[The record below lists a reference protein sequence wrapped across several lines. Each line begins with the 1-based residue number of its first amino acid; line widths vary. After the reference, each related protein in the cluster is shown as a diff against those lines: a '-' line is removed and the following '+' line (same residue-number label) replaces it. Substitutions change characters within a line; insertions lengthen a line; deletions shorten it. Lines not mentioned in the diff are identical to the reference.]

1 MPPKR
6 KAQPEEPRR
15 GHAAIK
21 HNADLAEQFGI
32 NVGPD
37 PPRQLVKVD
46 FIPTPLDVEQPES
59 SSRGK
64 KTVDANPEDSVIT
77 ILREEMD
84 ELRVRL
90 ERFGVP
96 FTAAQQQDVV
106 DYAMSRLMGY
116 GGGGAIARR

>member
-1 MPPKR
+1 MPPRR
-6 KAQPEEPRR
+6 KLAPEEPRR
-15 GHAAIK
+15 GHPALK

-32 NVGPD
+32 VPGPD
-37 PPRQLVKVD
+37 PPRELVKVD
-46 FIPTPLDVEQPES
+46 HIPTPPDVEMPEAPA
-59 SSRGK
+59 RGK
-64 KTVDANPEDSVIT
+64 KAVDANPEDSVIT

-84 ELRVRL
+84 ELRIRL

-96 FTAAQQQDVV
+96 FTSAQQQDVV